1 MTGLIETIKEHNL
14 LAEASR
20 DYYKQVD
27 SLIAKHGENTAFKYK
42 SPMTSK
48 MIGEIKIMA
57 DIKGL
62 MLDEKS
68 FKESQKTGTAIMKN
82 MKAGFE
88 FMPYEENIV
97 MTDRQQKSLA
107 KDFQG
112 DTAFREDLAAILMQD
127 EIMSYAIFGE

>member
-1 MTGLIETIKEHNL
+1 MTSLIETIKEHNL

-27 SLIAKHGENTAFKYK
+27 ALTAKHGEMKPFRYN
-42 SPMTSK
+42 SPMQN
-48 MIGEIKIMA
+48 KIMA

-62 MLDEKS
+62 MLDEKA

-88 FMPYEENIV
+88 FMSYEENIV

>member
-1 MTGLIETIKEHNL
+1 MRNLIESVRQNL
-14 LAEASR
+14 LGEASR

-27 SLIAKHGENTAFKYK
+27 ALTAKHGEMKPFRYN
-42 SPMTSK
+42 SPMQN
-48 MIGEIKIMA
+48 KIMA

-62 MLDEKS
+62 MLDEKA

-88 FMPYEENIV
+88 FMSYEENIV
-97 MTDRQQKSLA
+97 MTDRQQKSLV

>member
-1 MTGLIETIKEHNL
+1 MRNLIESVRQNL
-14 LAEASR
+14 LGESSR

-27 SLIAKHGENTAFKYK
+27 ALTDKHGEMKPFRYK
-42 SPMTSK
+42 SPMHNK
-48 MIGEIKIMA
+48 IIG

-62 MLDEKS
+62 MLDERE

-82 MKAGFE
+82 MNAGFE
-88 FMPYEENIV
+88 FMSYEENIV

-107 KDFQG
+107 KDFRG
-112 DTAFREDLAAILMQD
+112 DTMFREELAAILMQD

>member
-20 DYYKQVD
+20 DYYGQVD
-27 SLIAKHGENTAFKYK
+27 SLTAKHGEMKPFRYK
-42 SPMTSK
+42 SPMQN
-48 MIGEIKIMA
+48 KIMA

>member
-1 MTGLIETIKEHNL
+1 MRDLIESVRQNL
-14 LAEASR
+14 LGEASR
-20 DYYKQVD
+20 EYYKQVD
-27 SLIAKHGENTAFKYK
+27 ALTAKHGEMKPFRYK
-42 SPMTSK
+42 SPMQN
-48 MIGEIKIMA
+48 KIMA

-62 MLDEKS
+62 MLDEKA

-88 FMPYEENIV
+88 FMSYEENIV

-127 EIMSYAIFGE
+127 AILSYAIFGE

>member
-1 MTGLIETIKEHNL
+1 
-14 LAEASR
+14 
-20 DYYKQVD
+20 
-27 SLIAKHGENTAFKYK
+27 
-42 SPMTSK
+42 
-48 MIGEIKIMA
+48 MA

-62 MLDEKS
+62 MLDEKA

-88 FMPYEENIV
+88 FMSYEENIV
-97 MTDRQQKSLA
+97 MTDRQQKSLV

>member
-1 MTGLIETIKEHNL
+1 MRNLIESVRQNL
-14 LAEASR
+14 LGEASR

-27 SLIAKHGENTAFKYK
+27 ALTAKHGEMKPFRYK
-42 SPMTSK
+42 SPMQD
-48 MIGEIKIMA
+48 KIMA

-62 MLDEKS
+62 MLDEKA

-88 FMPYEENIV
+88 FMSYEENIV

>member
-1 MTGLIETIKEHNL
+1 MRNLIESVRQNL
-14 LAEASR
+14 LGEASR

-27 SLIAKHGENTAFKYK
+27 ALTAKHGEMKPFRYN
-42 SPMTSK
+42 SPMQN
-48 MIGEIKIMA
+48 KIMA

-62 MLDEKS
+62 MLDEKA

-88 FMPYEENIV
+88 FMSYEENIV

>member
-1 MTGLIETIKEHNL
+1 MRDLIESVRQNL
-14 LAEASR
+14 LGEASR
-20 DYYKQVD
+20 EYYKQVD
-27 SLIAKHGENTAFKYK
+27 ALTAKHGEMKPFRYK
-42 SPMTSK
+42 SPMQN
-48 MIGEIKIMA
+48 KIMA

-62 MLDEKS
+62 MLDEKA

-88 FMPYEENIV
+88 FMSYEENIV

-127 EIMSYAIFGE
+127 DIMSYAIFGE

>member
-1 MTGLIETIKEHNL
+1 MRDLIESVRQNL
-14 LAEASR
+14 LGEASR
-20 DYYKQVD
+20 EYYKQVD
-27 SLIAKHGENTAFKYK
+27 ALTAKHGEMKPFRYK
-42 SPMTSK
+42 SPMQN
-48 MIGEIKIMA
+48 KIMA

-62 MLDEKS
+62 MLDEKA

-88 FMPYEENIV
+88 FMSYEENIV

>member
-20 DYYKQVD
+20 DYYGQVD
-27 SLIAKHGENTAFKYK
+27 ALIAKHGEMKPFRYK
-42 SPMTSK
+42 SPMQN
-48 MIGEIKIMA
+48 KIMA

-88 FMPYEENIV
+88 FMSYEENIV